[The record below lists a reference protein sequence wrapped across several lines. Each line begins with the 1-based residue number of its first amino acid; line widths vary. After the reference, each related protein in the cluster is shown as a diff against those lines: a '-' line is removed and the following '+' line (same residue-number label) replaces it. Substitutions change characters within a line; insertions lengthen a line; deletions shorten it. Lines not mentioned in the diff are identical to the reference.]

1 MAKLSNALELGATLY
16 IPATHHELWSI
27 TQGLKYPQ
35 LRSLIICLEDSIA
48 EHEIPTAMMNLKNLL
63 LRRQAEPKIGLP
75 ALFIRPRHTE
85 MAKHLM
91 DWQLNHFFDGMVLP
105 KFHLN
110 NLKIWQENL
119 DPQLQLMP
127 TLETEE
133 IFDMGHIHELKQAL
147 KYDFYKVLCL
157 RIGGNDL
164 LSCLKLRRPRTTTL
178 YHTPIGM
185 LIAQLVGQ
193 FIPLG
198 FQMSAPVCENFSN
211 NALLQQEIQQDLIHG
226 LLTKTAIHPKQ
237 IELIHQ
243 AYRVDAEDVQDALQI
258 LNHEAQAVFKSRGAM
273 LEPTTHRN
281 WAELILKRAEIFGL
295 EQSLGDSIL
304 QLPQRNSPFS
314 A

>member
-1 MAKLSNALELGATLY
+1 MAKFSSALELGATMY

-48 EHEIPTAMMNLKNLL
+48 EYDIPTAMMNLKNLL
-63 LRRQAEPKIGLP
+63 IRRQAEPKINVP
-75 ALFIRPRHTE
+75 ALFIRPRHIE

-91 DWQLNHFFDGMVLP
+91 DWQLNHYFDGMTLP

-110 NLKIWQENL
+110 NLKAWQQEL
-119 DPQLQLMP
+119 DPQLQFMP

-133 IFDMGHIHELKQAL
+133 IFDMAHIHELKQAL
-147 KYDFYKVLCL
+147 KYDFHKVLCL

-164 LSCLKLRRPRTTTL
+164 LSCLKLRRPRSRTV
-178 YHTPIGM
+178 YQTPIGT
-185 LIAQLVGQ
+185 LISQLVAQ
-193 FIPLG
+193 FVPLG
-198 FQMSAPVCENFSN
+198 FQLSAPVSENFSN
-211 NALLQQEIQQDLIHG
+211 TELLQQEIQLDLMHG
-226 LLTKTAIHPKQ
+226 LLTKTAIHPTQ
-237 IELIHQ
+237 VELIHQ
-243 AYRVDAEDVQDALQI
+243 AYRVDAEDMQDALHI
-258 LNHEAQAVFKSRGAM
+258 LKHDAQAVFKSHGAM

-281 WAELILKRAEIFGL
+281 WAEIILKRAEIFGL
-295 EQSLGDSIL
+295 TQQHQDAIL

>member
-1 MAKLSNALELGATLY
+1 MAKFSSALELGATMY

-48 EHEIPTAMMNLKNLL
+48 EYDIPTAMMNLKNLL
-63 LRRQAEPKIGLP
+63 IRRQAEPKINLP
-75 ALFIRPRHTE
+75 ALFIRPRHIE

-91 DWQLNHFFDGMVLP
+91 DWQLNHYFDGMVLP

-110 NLKIWQENL
+110 NLKAWQQEL
-119 DPQLQLMP
+119 DPQLQFMP

-147 KYDFYKVLCL
+147 QYDFYKVLCL

-164 LSCLKLRRPRTTTL
+164 LSCLKLRRPRSRTVYQTPLGTL
-178 YHTPIGM
+178 IP
-185 LIAQLVGQ
+185 QLVAQ
-193 FIPLG
+193 FVPLG
-198 FQMSAPVCENFSN
+198 FQLSAPVSENFSN
-211 NALLQQEIQQDLIHG
+211 SELLQQEIQLDLMHG
-226 LLTKTAIHPKQ
+226 LLTKTAIHPTQ
-237 IELIHQ
+237 VELIHQ
-243 AYRVDAEDVQDALQI
+243 AYRVDAEDMQDALHI
-258 LNHEAQAVFKSRGAM
+258 LKHDAQAVFKSHGAM

-281 WAELILKRAEIFGL
+281 WAEIILKRAEIFGL
-295 EQSLGDSIL
+295 TQQHQDAIL